1 MFLDEIDTL
10 RIRQNNALSATGDL
24 DPDLYVMLYL
34 GDLGWTIYEAIS
46 LFCSGPSLSYAVF
59 FMSCF
64 SRVKTWRDESFICS
78 MRLKKGIMTLL
89 WGFNQVMHAEG
100 LDYAWHKVFVQ

>member
-1 MFLDEIDTL
+1 MTFADSARCWSYFYGKKQRAGQDPKSLPTTNHCHMFLDEIDTL

-34 GDLGWTIYEAIS
+34 GDLGWTIYEAVS

-64 SRVKTWRDESFICS
+64 SRVKT
-78 MRLKKGIMTLL
+78 
-89 WGFNQVMHAEG
+89 
-100 LDYAWHKVFVQ
+100 